1 MHEDRVST
9 NMKRRNFFQLAAA
22 GAAAA
27 TRSAPAAAATS
38 ARRVLF
44 HAGTQQG
51 HSPDVLR
58 SMAAF
63 GVKHICSGE
72 ISSRLDEKWSADSLS
87 RFREQVESFGL
98 TLAMVPLPM
107 PSVTINKTSY
117 PNILLGKSPERDR
130 EIDEISSMLRNAG
143 KAGIPAVKYNLT
155 YLGVVRSGFT
165 PGRGGAR
172 SSTFVYETAKVDPQ
186 VFEMVK
192 ADDDAMWDRIE
203 YFLKRVVPV
212 AEEAKVRIACH
223 PNDPGMPK
231 GGFHGIP
238 SVLSSVEGLKKFVS
252 IAPSPYH
259 GLNFCQGTVCEML
272 DDPAKEIPDVIRY
285 FGSRQKIFNVHFRNI
300 VGHRLNFRE
309 AFPDE
314 GDINFLECARVYREV
329 GYDGMLMPDHAPQI
343 EGDKSGLAFAFEIGY
358 IQSIIQTVRNEA

>member
-1 MHEDRVST
+1 
-9 NMKRRNFFQLAAA
+9 MKRRTFIQFSTA

-27 TRSAPAAAATS
+27 TQSGRTAPNTS
-38 ARRVLF
+38 SRPPVLF
-44 HAGTQQG
+44 QAGTQQG
-51 HSPDVLR
+51 HSPEVLR
-58 SMAAF
+58 PMAAF
-63 GVKHICSGE
+63 GLKHICSGE
-72 ISSRLDEKWSADSLS
+72 ISSRLDEKWSVDSLS

-98 TLAMVPLPM
+98 SLAMIPLPM

-130 EIDEISSMLRNAG
+130 EIDEISTMIRNAG

-155 YLGVVRSGFT
+155 YLGVVRSGYT
-165 PGRGGAR
+165 PGRGGTR
-172 SSTFVYETAKVDPQ
+172 SSTFVFEIAKVDPQ

-192 ADDDAMWDRIE
+192 ADDAMMWERFD
-203 YFLKRVVPV
+203 YCLKRVVPV
-212 AEEAKVRIACH
+212 AEEAKVKLACQ

-231 GGFHGIP
+231 GGFHGVP
-238 SVLSSVEGLKKFVS
+238 SVLSSVEGLKKFVD
-252 IAPSPYH
+252 IAASPYH

-272 DDPAKEIPDVIRY
+272 DNPAKEIPDVIRY
-285 FGSRQKIFNVHFRNI
+285 FGSRKKIFNVHFRNI
-300 VGHRLNFRE
+300 IGHRLNFRE
-309 AFPDE
+309 AYPDE

-343 EGDKSGLAFAFEIGY
+343 EGDRSGLAFAFEIGY

>member
-1 MHEDRVST
+1 
-9 NMKRRNFFQLAAA
+9 MKRRNFIQFVTV

-27 TRSAPAAAATS
+27 TQSGRAAPNTS
-38 ARRVLF
+38 SRPPVLF
-44 HAGTQQG
+44 YAGTQQG

-63 GVKHICSGE
+63 GLKHICSGE
-72 ISSRLDEKWSADSLS
+72 ISSHLDEKWSVDSLS

-98 TLAMVPLPM
+98 SLAMIPLPM

-117 PNILLGKSPERDR
+117 PNILLGKSPDRDR
-130 EIDEISSMLRNAG
+130 EIDEISTMIRNTG

-155 YLGVVRSGFT
+155 YLGVVRSGYT
-165 PGRGGAR
+165 PGRGGTR
-172 SSTFVYETAKVDPQ
+172 SSTFVFEIAKVDPQ
-186 VFEMVK
+186 VFEIVK
-192 ADDDAMWDRIE
+192 ADDAMMWERIE

-212 AEEAKVRIACH
+212 AEEAKVKLACH

-231 GGFHGIP
+231 GGFHGVP
-238 SVLSSVEGLKKFVS
+238 SVLSSVEGLKKFVD
-252 IAPSPYH
+252 IAASPYH

-272 DDPAKEIPDVIRY
+272 DNPAKEIPDVIRY
-285 FGSRQKIFNVHFRNI
+285 FGSRKKIFNVHFRNI
-300 VGHRLNFRE
+300 IGHRLNFRE
-309 AFPDE
+309 AYPDE

-343 EGDKSGLAFAFEIGY
+343 EGDRSGLAFAFEIGY